1 MIPFGEK
8 NGIRL
13 CDGNSVVS
21 RDLSLKEVSEYNGIV
36 RIIVRSVC
44 KQFDR
49 ANGFQYSNLM
59 QFDSLTFQQKI
70 LINWFN
76 GLGTVVLSLISEN
89 PCQD

>member
-1 MIPFGEK
+1 MKK

-21 RDLSLKEVSEYNGIV
+21 RFLSLKEVSEYNGIV

-49 ANGFQYSNLM
+49 ANGLSIF
-59 QFDSLTFQQKI
+59 QFDAIRFIDFSAKDFDQLVQ
-70 LINWFN
+70 WFRDSCFVFN
-76 GLGTVVLSLISEN
+76 F
-89 PCQD
+89 